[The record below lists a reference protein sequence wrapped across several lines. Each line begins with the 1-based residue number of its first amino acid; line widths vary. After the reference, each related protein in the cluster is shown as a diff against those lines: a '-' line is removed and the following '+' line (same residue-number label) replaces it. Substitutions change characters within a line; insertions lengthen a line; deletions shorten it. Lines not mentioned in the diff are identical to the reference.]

1 MVRATEPPPTQVSEN
16 PAASRISRA
25 VHPVSNFVLVF
36 AVRIRRQNSVSAPI
50 RIEIVKTP
58 TKRLTVTI
66 GILIGMFLAALEA
79 TVVGTAMPTV
89 ISSLGGLEL
98 YSWVFSAYLLA
109 STVTVPA
116 WGKLSDLYG
125 RRPLYLWAIA
135 IFLLGSVL
143 SGQAQSMTQLIAF
156 RAIQGLGAGG
166 LLPLAMTIAAE
177 LYTPVERARVQ
188 GYFSGVWGLASIVGP
203 LLGGIITE
211 QISWRWIFYLN
222 IPFGLAAAVII
233 GTQFVDERI
242 QGKRREIDIFGMLS
256 FTVSVTLLML
266 LLVRTGETFAL
277 LAPTN
282 LLLAAGSVVAMV
294 VFIRAEWRAGEPLI
308 PVDLLRHRVVYCAVI
323 NGFFSG
329 MAIFGLISF
338 IPLFVQGV
346 MGTGATRAGSVL
358 TPLLMGWVVFSIVG
372 GRLLLWLHFRWVML
386 AGMLLMVAG
395 FVKLTMMTSQT
406 EISAVLWNVGLAGSG
421 MGLVM
426 ITQLIAVQSSVA
438 RERLG
443 IATSTAQFFRSI
455 GGAVGV
461 AIMGAVM
468 ARGMSTQIAAIGS
481 SLGAGVDRGFQQL
494 VDDPNAFLQPAIRDT
509 VSPELVIAFQS
520 MLAKS
525 LHSVFIVGTVVSIIG
540 LLSVALMPSAGL
552 TSTPRQ

>member
-1 MVRATEPPPTQVSEN
+1 M
-16 PAASRISRA
+16 
-25 VHPVSNFVLVF
+25 
-36 AVRIRRQNSVSAPI
+36 
-50 RIEIVKTP
+50 
-58 TKRLTVTI
+58 
-66 GILIGMFLAALEA
+66 EA

-89 ISSLGGLEL
+89 ISALGGLEL

-125 RRPLYLWAIA
+125 RRPLYLWAIS

-143 SGQAQSMTQLIAF
+143 SGQAQSMTQLIIF
-156 RAIQGLGAGG
+156 RAVQGLGAGG

-177 LYTPVERARVQ
+177 LYTPVERAKVQ

-211 QISWRWIFYLN
+211 QISWRWVFYLN
-222 IPFGLAAAVII
+222 IPFGLAAAIII
-233 GTQFVDERI
+233 GTQFVEEGSE
-242 QGKRREIDIFGMLS
+242 GKRREIDVFGMLS
-256 FTVSVTLLML
+256 FTTSMTLLML
-266 LLVRTGETFAL
+266 LMVRAGEAFQL
-277 LAPTN
+277 LSAASLT
-282 LLLAAGSVVAMV
+282 LAAGSVVAMILFV
-294 VFIRAEWRAGEPLI
+294 RAERRAVEPLI
-308 PVDLLRHRVVYCAVI
+308 PVDLLRQRVICCAVI

-372 GRLLLWLHFRWVML
+372 GRLLLWFHFRWVML

-395 FVKLTMMTSQT
+395 FGLLDMMTSQT
-406 EISAVLWNVGLAGSG
+406 EIGVVLRNVGLVGSG

-426 ITQLIAVQSSVA
+426 ITQIIAVQSSVS
-438 RERLG
+438 RDRLG

-468 ARGMSTQIAAIGS
+468 ARGMTAQIAAIGS
-481 SLGAGVDRGFQQL
+481 KVGAGMDQGFQKL
-494 VDDPNAFLQPAIRDT
+494 VEDPNAFLQPAIRDT
-509 VSPELVIAFQS
+509 VSPELVLAFQS
-520 MLAKS
+520 MLANS
-525 LHSVFIVGTVVSIIG
+525 LHSVFIVGTIVSILG

-552 TSTPRQ
+552 TK

>member
-1 MVRATEPPPTQVSEN
+1 MHS
-16 PAASRISRA
+16 S
-25 VHPVSNFVLVF
+25 
-36 AVRIRRQNSVSAPI
+36 
-50 RIEIVKTP
+50 

-89 ISSLGGLEL
+89 IASLGGLEL

-125 RRPLYLWAIA
+125 RRPLYLWAIS

-143 SGQAQSMTQLIAF
+143 SGQAQSMVQLIVF

-166 LLPLAMTIAAE
+166 LLPLAMTIVAE

-188 GYFSGVWGLASIVGP
+188 GYFSGVWGVASIVGP

-211 QISWRWIFYLN
+211 QISWRWVFYLN
-222 IPFGLAAAVII
+222 IPFGLAAALII
-233 GTQFVDERI
+233 GTQFVELRSDGKER
-242 QGKRREIDIFGMLS
+242 KIDLFGMLT
-256 FTVSVTLLML
+256 FTASVTLLML
-266 LLVRTGETFAL
+266 LLVGGEDSLQL
-277 LAPTN
+277 LSPSN
-282 LLLAAGSVVAMV
+282 LVLGFGSVMAMAL
-294 VFIRAEWRAGEPLI
+294 FLRAERRAEEPLI
-308 PVDLLRHRVVYCAVI
+308 PVDLLRHKVVSGAVI
-323 NGFFSG
+323 NGFLSG

-358 TPLLMGWVVFSIVG
+358 TPLLMGWVVFSVIG
-372 GRLLLWLHFRWVML
+372 GRMLLWVHFRWVML
-386 AGMLLMVAG
+386 VGMVLMVAG
-395 FVKLTMMTSQT
+395 FLSLDLMTAETQ
-406 EISAVLWNVGLAGSG
+406 INVVLWNVGLIGSG

-426 ITQLIAVQSSVA
+426 ITQLIAVQSSVP
-438 RERLG
+438 RERMG

-461 AIMGAVM
+461 AIMGTVM
-468 ARGMSTQIAAIGS
+468 ARGMTAQIAVLGS
-481 SLGAGVDRGFQQL
+481 EISVNPGFQQL
-494 VDDPNAFLQPAIRDT
+494 VEDPNAFLQPAIRDT
-509 VSPELVIAFQS
+509 VSPELVLAFQS
-520 MLAKS
+520 MLANA
-525 LHSVFIVGTVVSIIG
+525 LHSVFVIGTVVSVLG

-552 TSTPRQ
+552 TEPHNP

>member
-1 MVRATEPPPTQVSEN
+1 MQTS
-16 PAASRISRA
+16 
-25 VHPVSNFVLVF
+25 
-36 AVRIRRQNSVSAPI
+36 
-50 RIEIVKTP
+50 

-66 GILIGMFLAALEA
+66 GILIGMFLAAMEA

-89 ISSLGGLEL
+89 ISALGGLEL

-125 RRPLYLWAIA
+125 RRPLYLWAIS

-177 LYTPVERARVQ
+177 LYTPVERAKIQ

-211 QISWRWIFYLN
+211 QISWRWVFYLN
-222 IPFGLAAAVII
+222 IPFGLAAAIII
-233 GTQFVDERI
+233 GTQFVEERSE
-242 QGKRREIDIFGMLS
+242 GKRRKIDIFGMLS

-266 LLVRTGETFAL
+266 LLVRSGENFQL
-277 LAPTN
+277 LSSTN
-282 LLLAAGSVVAMV
+282 LTLAASSIIAMTLFV
-294 VFIRAEWRAGEPLI
+294 RAERRAHEPLI
-308 PVDLLRHRVVYCAVI
+308 PVDLLRHRVVYCSVI

-346 MGTGATRAGSVL
+346 MGTGPTRAGSVL

-372 GRLLLWLHFRWVML
+372 GRLLLWFQFRWVML

-395 FVKLTMMTSQT
+395 FVLLDMMTSQT
-406 EISAVLWNVGLAGSG
+406 EIRNVLWNVGLVGSG

-426 ITQLIAVQSSVA
+426 ITQLIAVQSSVS

-468 ARGMSTQIAAIGS
+468 ARGMTTRIAAIGS
-481 SLGAGVDRGFQQL
+481 RVGSGVDQGFQQL
-494 VDDPNAFLQPAIRDT
+494 VEDPNAFLQPAIRDT

-520 MLAKS
+520 MLANS
-525 LHSVFIVGTVVSIIG
+525 LHSVFIVGTVVSILG
-540 LLSVALMPSAGL
+540 LLSVALMPSAGI
-552 TSTPRQ
+552 TKTAR